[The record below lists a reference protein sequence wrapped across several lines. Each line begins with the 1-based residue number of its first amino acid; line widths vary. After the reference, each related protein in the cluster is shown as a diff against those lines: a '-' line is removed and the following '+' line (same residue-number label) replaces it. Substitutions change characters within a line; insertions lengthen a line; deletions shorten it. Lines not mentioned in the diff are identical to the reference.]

1 MTCPACARA
10 IVGASDEF
18 RAGCRGCQARALAR
32 SDAMAAVMDE
42 ARTRD
47 ERLQAR
53 ADLREAIR
61 VTMPGVGADEARS
74 AVLSWWTVEKAERMP
89 T

>member
-1 MTCPACARA
+1 
-10 IVGASDEF
+10 
-18 RAGCRGCQARALAR
+18 
-32 SDAMAAVMDE
+32 MAAVMDE